1 MKQCIFFFACLLTT
15 SLMSQDNTTVKDP
28 VGLPVGVQAP
38 DFTAMDDQGS
48 PVTLSEALER
58 GPVVLIF
65 YRGQWC
71 PVCNKHLSAF
81 QDSLDLL
88 TAAGV
93 QVIAISP
100 EKPDLLSKT
109 REKTDVT
116 YTLLYDEDYAVSSL
130 FDVRFTPKKADRI
143 MYNTLLGADLKNA
156 HSDDSEQLPIPA
168 TFLIGK
174 DGTIVWR
181 HFDPNYKKRSSV
193 AEILQHLK

>member
-15 SLMSQDNTTVKDP
+15 SLMGQDNTSVNDP
-28 VGLPVGVQAP
+28 VGLAVGVQAP

-48 PVTLSEALER
+48 PVTLSGTLEN

-71 PVCNKHLSAF
+71 PICNKHLSAF
-81 QDSLDLL
+81 QDSIDLL
-88 TAAGV
+88 NAAGV

-100 EKPDLLSKT
+100 EKPELLSET
-109 REKTDVT
+109 REKTAAS
-116 YTLLYDEDYAVSSL
+116 YTLLYDKDYAISSL

-143 MYNTLLGADLKNA
+143 MYNTFLGADLKNA

-168 TFLIGK
+168 TYLIGK
-174 DGTIVWR
+174 DGTIIWR

-193 AEILQHLK
+193 AEILHQLN